1 MKRIA
6 VLISGAGSNL
16 KNLAEK
22 VAKDLKTKCQISLV
36 VSNVANVKGLEI
48 AEEFKIKS
56 IVLEDVSKKINIV
69 SGNVGNYNDFIK
81 LKSNSEKAFEPLNEI
96 LKEHNFQY
104 SLETL
109 IADCLNNINTL
120 SNFPEEDIKET
131 ILSDVFFE
139 AFTEKYSEISEKQQE
154 ELQIQ
159 IDDILYGLIEEIKII
174 SRLFEIIKKHP
185 EFMNFF
191 ARERYDEALH
201 AILLESKIDY
211 IFLAGFMRILSP
223 SFVSKWENK
232 ILNIHPS
239 LLPSFGGAKAVHEA
253 FNYGVKITGSTVHF
267 VNSGVDNGKIL
278 LQKAVEVLP
287 SDTVESLHERIKL
300 TEKELYP
307 QALENLINGKI

>member
-16 KNLAEK
+16 KNLVEK

-69 SGNVGNYNDFIK
+69 SGNVGNYNEFIK

-96 LKEHNFQY
+96 LKEYNFQY

-109 IADCLNNINTL
+109 ITDCLNNISIL

-139 AFTEKYSEISEKQQE
+139 AFTKKYSEISEKQQE

-159 IDDILYGLIEEIKII
+159 IDDILYGLIDEIKII
-174 SRLFEIIKKHP
+174 SHLFEIIKKHP

-287 SDTVESLHERIKL
+287 SDTVQSLHERIKIA
-300 TEKELYP
+300 EKELYP

>member
-1 MKRIA
+1 
-6 VLISGAGSNL
+6 
-16 KNLAEK
+16 
-22 VAKDLKTKCQISLV
+22 
-36 VSNVANVKGLEI
+36 VKGLEI

-56 IVLEDVSKKINIV
+56 IVLEDVSKKINII